1 MCVVDAYRRGERYGA
16 RASAGSNTTNL
27 SEERNSRLGP
37 TYTRYGDHNA
47 VGRMQREETERI
59 GGNPWLKKKEEDY
72 KRMQPAPKTNTHP
85 HVADELIKDILER
98 KAKGMETYGT
108 PLQPFNGRDALQD
121 ALEEALDLA
130 AYIKQAIMERDNNNG
145 V

>member
-1 MCVVDAYRRGERYGA
+1 
-16 RASAGSNTTNL
+16 
-27 SEERNSRLGP
+27 
-37 TYTRYGDHNA
+37 
-47 VGRMQREETERI
+47 MQREETERI

-72 KRMQPAPKTNTHP
+72 KRMQPAPQKNSHP

-130 AYIKQAIMERDNNNG
+130 AYIKQAILERDNNNG
-145 V
+145 L